1 MIVTG
6 KAPSVGPRLF
16 YCIYIGRKNRI
27 SYSLSHSRV
36 LDKYRDLIMHHERIN
51 SIFSAAIGNYGYLL
65 RSPELEPLI
74 KAAEA
79 IQKRESNDVF

>member
-1 MIVTG
+1 
-6 KAPSVGPRLF
+6 
-16 YCIYIGRKNRI
+16 
-27 SYSLSHSRV
+27 
-36 LDKYRDLIMHHERIN
+36 MHHERIN